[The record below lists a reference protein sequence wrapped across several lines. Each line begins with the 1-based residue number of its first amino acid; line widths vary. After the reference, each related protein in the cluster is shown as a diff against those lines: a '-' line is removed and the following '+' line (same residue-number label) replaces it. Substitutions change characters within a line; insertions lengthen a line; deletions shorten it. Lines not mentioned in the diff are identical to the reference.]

1 MHLLWSPDL
10 VLTAPVGLYES
21 DPILFVLR
29 NILKNKW
36 YSVIV
41 YISLQWFDNMTI
53 YLDALG
59 NMRAELELDALGQLK
74 AMSYG
79 ARNSEYLYSYVNLP
93 LGTRRCSDVES
104 AL

>member
-1 MHLLWSPDL
+1 
-10 VLTAPVGLYES
+10 
-21 DPILFVLR
+21 
-29 NILKNKW
+29 
-36 YSVIV
+36 
-41 YISLQWFDNMTI
+41 MTI

-104 AL
+104 TL